1 MSKRLHPTLADYLV
15 VAVSPALI
23 MALVGSLVFF
33 LIDLF
38 YQGQYVERLH
48 FVFALFVMASVLVGR
63 IAIEM
68 GSSHAMMYA
77 APLAVV
83 AFLAL
88 QRFVQYP
95 GGAAAVNP
103 IVNAALVG
111 LILWCSQKL
120 TWDCTFIDESL
131 EESGEGVLRT
141 MGLDPPKANS
151 PTSPLA
157 SSQAQKDAAA
167 SAQPRP
173 HSGGVWVVYFSLAAL
188 PVFGIGQRFLP
199 PQDLDRRRYAFL
211 LLCVYVAS
219 ALGLLLTTSFL
230 GLRRYLRRRRL
241 QMPAAMAGV
250 WVATGCLLIA
260 ATLGVALLLPRPNP
274 EYALSEVPWKWSSE
288 NRSASRHA
296 LGKEGTRDSRQDT
309 PAGEDHGPEKAS
321 KAAGQPTEGPT
332 DARRQDHE
340 RPGEGKTPASRLAPK
355 TSDDETRKGQGGQ
368 KESPGTDTSRD
379 SPQSSQ
385 SREGSRPDAHRG
397 QGKPKGSGQPQSEPQ
412 SQSQPQ
418 GRGTHQ
424 NQGAQGQSKESLSGD
439 RKVGQDEQ
447 VRSAA
452 GGKVDRE
459 PDAETQ
465 RAGKADDAAQRDA
478 SPPSTPP
485 SSPQAPSDPFAWG
498 FSLVEIVKWI
508 FYLAVLVAVA
518 YAGWRSRAAVAQALR
533 ELAEAWRAFWAR
545 LFGPKG
551 GSRRTTS
558 DPTAGETK
566 AVPRPFAAYADP
578 FAAGWVER
586 WSPEE
591 LVRYSFAALEAWAR
605 EHGCPRAPEQTPREF
620 VDRIGAQSPR
630 LKDSCLRMAELY
642 CRVAYASG
650 EVPAGGMVAL
660 REFWQQLTST

>member
-38 YQGQYVERLH
+38 YQGQYIERLH

-95 GGAAAVNP
+95 GGAAAFNP
-103 IVNAALVG
+103 VVNAALVG

-120 TWDCTFIDESL
+120 TWNCTFIDESL

-141 MGLDPPKANS
+141 MGLDPPRADS

-199 PQDLDRRRYAFL
+199 PDDLDRRRYAFL

-260 ATLGVALLLPRPNP
+260 VTLGFALLLPRPNP
-274 EYALSEVPWKWSSE
+274 EYAISEVPWKWSSE

-296 LGKEGTRDSRQDT
+296 LGREGTRDSRQDA
-309 PAGEDHGPEKAS
+309 PAGEDHGPEKAR
-321 KAAGQPTEGPT
+321 KATGQPTEGST

-340 RPGEGKTPASRLAPK
+340 RPGEGKTPPSRLAPK
-355 TSDDETRKGQGGQ
+355 TSDDETRKGPGGQ
-368 KESPGTDTSRD
+368 KDSPGTVPSRD

-385 SREGSRPDAHRG
+385 SREGSRPDAQRG
-397 QGKPKGSGQPQSEPQ
+397 QGDQKGSGQPQSQ
-412 SQSQPQ
+412 SQSQSQAQ
-418 GRGTHQ
+418 GGGAHQ
-424 NQGAQGQSKESLSGD
+424 NQGGQARSKESFSDD
-439 RKVGQDEQ
+439 RKVGKDEQ

-452 GGKVDRE
+452 GGKADRE
-459 PDAETQ
+459 PDAETR
-465 RAGKADDAAQRDA
+465 RAGKAENAAQRDA
-478 SPPSTPP
+478 SPPSTPQSP
-485 SSPQAPSDPFAWG
+485 SEPFAWG

-508 FYLAVLVAVA
+508 FYLALLLAVA

-533 ELAEAWRAFWAR
+533 EFAEAWRAFWAR

-551 GSRRTTS
+551 SLTETTS
-558 DPTAGETK
+558 APTAGEAK

-620 VDRIGAQSPR
+620 VERIGAQSPR

-642 CRVAYASG
+642 CRVAYAG
-650 EVPAGGMVAL
+650 GQAPAGGMASL